1 MSAKSEQA
9 MERLPNQ
16 KSASSAD
23 VMVPM
28 WMVWGLVVLVMAAL
42 FVWSPGYIAHLL
54 VMLAIYLLLGYS
66 LNFVT
71 GFGGL
76 IVFCHAVF
84 YGIGAY
90 AYALTRLRAGASG
103 TQVVEV
109 LWAGDWGFLPAVGAA
124 ALAAALLAGGI
135 GWVCLRFRRD
145 HFIFATLGFQM
156 IVFVILYNWVELG
169 RGPFGIYGIPR
180 PSLFG
185 WAIRE
190 SWQYALLAGAFLLAV
205 LPVLFRL
212 YRSPFGLALKT
223 MREDE
228 RAAQAMGIN
237 TNTLALRAMVV
248 AGAVAGVAGALYAGY
263 VTYIDPTS
271 FALRESIFIV
281 TLLMLG
287 GGGNIKGPLAGAAV
301 MLALPEVL
309 RFVGL
314 PDAVAANVR
323 EIIYGAMLAALMY
336 WRPQGLAGTT
346 LIKS

>member
-1 MSAKSEQA
+1 MS
-9 MERLPNQ
+9 MGLPNGNHPAA
-16 KSASSAD
+16 ASNAE
-23 VMVPM
+23 VMARP
-28 WMVWGLVVLVMAAL
+28 WMVWGLGAVVVGLL
-42 FVWSPGYIAHLL
+42 LVWSPGYIFHLL
-54 VMLAIYLLLGYS
+54 VMLGVYLLLGYS
-66 LNFVT
+66 LNLIT

-90 AYALTRLRAGASG
+90 AYALTRLRAGAPG
-103 TQVVEV
+103 TQVGEM
-109 LWAGDWGFLPAVGAA
+109 LWAGAWGFLPGVGAA
-124 ALAAALLAGGI
+124 GVAAGLLAGGI
-135 GWVCLRFRRD
+135 GWVCLRFRKD

-156 IVFVILYNWVELG
+156 IVFVVLYNWVELG

-180 PSLFG
+180 PKVLG
-185 WAIRE
+185 WTIRE
-190 SWQYALLAGAFLLAV
+190 PWQYVILAAVFLAVV

-212 YRSPFGLALKT
+212 YRSPFGTALQT

-228 RAAQAMGIN
+228 RAARALGIN
-237 TNTLALRAMVV
+237 TNALALRAMVV
-248 AGAVAGVAGALYAGY
+248 AGGVAGLAGAFYAGY

-271 FALRESIFIV
+271 FSLRESIFIV

-287 GGGNIKGPLAGAAV
+287 GGGNIKGPLSGAVV
-301 MLALPEVL
+301 MVALPEVL

-323 EIIYGAMLAALMY
+323 EVIYGGMLVALMY

-346 LIKS
+346 LIRS

>member
-1 MSAKSEQA
+1 MSLETAINEQKQQPSKDDGMA
-9 MERLPNQ
+9 P
-16 KSASSAD
+16 
-23 VMVPM
+23 P
-28 WMVWGLVVLVMAAL
+28 WMVWGLAAVVTAL
-42 FVWSPGYIAHLL
+42 LFAWSPGYISHLL
-54 VMLAIYLLLGYS
+54 VMLGIYLLLAYS

-76 IVFCHAVF
+76 IVFCHATF

-90 AYALTRLRAGASG
+90 AYALTRLRAGAPGS
-103 TQVVEV
+103 QVTEM
-109 LWAGDWGFLPAVGAA
+109 LWAGDWGYLPAVAA
-124 ALAAALLAGGI
+124 AGVAAAVLAGLI
-135 GWVCLRFRRD
+135 GWVSLRFRSD

-156 IVFVILYNWVELG
+156 IVFVVLYNWVELA

-180 PSLFG
+180 PEVFG
-185 WAIRE
+185 WVVRE
-190 SWQYALLAGAFLLAV
+190 PWQYVLLGGFFLLV
-205 LPVLFRL
+205 ILPWLFRL
-212 YRSPFGLALKT
+212 YRSPFGLALQT

-228 RAAQAMGIN
+228 RAARAMGVN
-237 TNTLALRAMVV
+237 TNALALRAMIV
-248 AGAVAGVAGALYAGY
+248 AGGVAGVAGALYAGY

-271 FALRESIFIV
+271 FSLRESIFLV

-287 GGGNIKGPLAGAAV
+287 GGGNVKGPLAGAVV
-301 MLALPEVL
+301 MLALPEAL

-346 LIKS
+346 LIRI